1 MRIAVLVYGRL
12 AKCADHYTSL
22 LDSLG
27 PGTVEFFMSSD
38 ASPQPH
44 LDAFLR
50 LYKPIAYT
58 NAPITYTCDLG
69 RYPGAPEGTNIHN
82 MTCHFINKWRV
93 FSLLEAHVAATQTT
107 YDVVVSL
114 RIDLLIRT
122 PFPFGE
128 LVDNTVY
135 IPEGCDFLDNAIND
149 RVAYGKLDA
158 MKLYNGIVSTAEILL
173 HMGLTIPHPESLTLA
188 NILFTGLAVKRFP
201 LTYSIERQSDPQ
213 GVRPETPVRR
223 LMPWCIV
230 YLASP
235 RSVHV
240 YDDPKQPS
248 RLDILAGSIRI
259 ARKLFPDV
267 DLLVF
272 HEDYTIEDMAR
283 LPGVTQFH
291 KVDFSGQEAYRTPNL
306 RRPYGYLMMC
316 RFFSGQ
322 LQAHPALSPY
332 THYMRLDDDS
342 YFIAPYLTQEH
353 VETEY
358 LTHDY
363 VYRSTFGDLQDQQSL
378 WEFTLAFLRSNGY
391 GAHIETLKAHLRKKF
406 FLKGDLYSGLAP
418 YNNFHVSSLRFWQ
431 NDVIQRY
438 LKALED
444 SHGILKYGWMDA
456 NIHAMMV
463 YVLTL
468 FVGMKMHNDTS
479 FGYRHNSHVSQI
491 GNNRVDFIQSLPFGP
506 PEAEEDGAQT

>member
-1 MRIAVLVYGRL
+1 MR
-12 AKCADHYTSL
+12 
-22 LDSLG
+22 
-27 PGTVEFFMSSD
+27 
-38 ASPQPH
+38 
-44 LDAFLR
+44 
-50 LYKPIAYT
+50 
-58 NAPITYTCDLG
+58 
-69 RYPGAPEGTNIHN
+69 
-82 MTCHFINKWRV
+82 
-93 FSLLEAHVAATQTT
+93 
-107 YDVVVSL
+107 
-114 RIDLLIRT
+114 
-122 PFPFGE
+122 
-128 LVDNTVY
+128 
-135 IPEGCDFLDNAIND
+135 
-149 RVAYGKLDA
+149 
-158 MKLYNGIVSTAEILL
+158 
-173 HMGLTIPHPESLTLA
+173 
-188 NILFTGLAVKRFP
+188 
-201 LTYSIERQSDPQ
+201 
-213 GVRPETPVRR
+213 
-223 LMPWCIV
+223 WCIV

-235 RSVHV
+235 RSFRA

-248 RLDILAGSIRI
+248 RLEILAGSIRI

-272 HEDYTIEDMAR
+272 HEDYTVEDMAT

-291 KVDFSGQEAYRTPNL
+291 KVDFSGQEAYRNPAL

-322 LQAHPALSPY
+322 MQAHPALSPY

-444 SHGILKYGWMDA
+444 SHGILKFGWMDA

-468 FVGMKMHNDTS
+468 FVGMNIHNDTS

-491 GNNRVDFIQSLPFGP
+491 GNNRVDFIRSLPFGP
-506 PEAEEDGAQT
+506 PEAEEGDAQR